1 MQHKLEILKSKI
13 NSGQFP
19 NEFKH
24 FWGANL
30 IITNDPN
37 RNGYENDVVICS
49 EHASALSWLVFEL
62 KDIYND
68 KIDYM
73 NKYEFYP
80 YIGQLI
86 NKTLK
91 RQELLFETMLHV
103 VEEIESDWG
112 VK

>member
-1 MQHKLEILKSKI
+1 MNKIELLKEKI
-13 NSGQFP
+13 NSGKFP
-19 NEFKH
+19 NKFENFG
-24 FWGANL
+24 GANL
-30 IITNDPN
+30 IITDDPD
-37 RNGYENDVVICS
+37 RRGYPQDVVIYT
-49 EHASALSWLVFEL
+49 EHASAISWLVFEL

-86 NKTLK
+86 KKTLK

-112 VK
+112 G